1 MADTGPLEG
10 ALPGVQDLPQPSR
23 PIRIPREARCAVSLR
38 KLQCVNGRP
47 SFSGRVVA
55 AATMTSMS
63 ASLIRGTAARPPR
76 VQRGQA
82 PSLNAW
88 VTPGWPGAVPP
99 SLLPRSTRHQHIE
112 CESNQPG
119 RHQQPGY

>member
-1 MADTGPLEG
+1 MRALMPQTRGGLPRAELAAETGICKPAAGQSARRLAEAGLMADTGPLEG

-23 PIRIPREARCAVSLR
+23 PIRIPREARWAVSLR

-63 ASLIRGTAARPPR
+63 ASLIRRGRPPAHRGSSAARPLR
-76 VQRGQA
+76 
-82 PSLNAW
+82 
-88 VTPGWPGAVPP
+88 
-99 SLLPRSTRHQHIE
+99 
-112 CESNQPG
+112 
-119 RHQQPGY
+119 